1 MTHDCFAVDYVSVRH
16 STNTVKVDHESAV
29 AYPVEE
35 VDHSMHKY
43 FVENNCSY
51 NTVAYHVTACQ
62 DI

>member
-1 MTHDCFAVDYVSVRH
+1 M
-16 STNTVKVDHESAV
+16 NTVKVDHESAV
-29 AYPVEE
+29 AYPGEE

-43 FVENNCSY
+43 FVEDNCSY